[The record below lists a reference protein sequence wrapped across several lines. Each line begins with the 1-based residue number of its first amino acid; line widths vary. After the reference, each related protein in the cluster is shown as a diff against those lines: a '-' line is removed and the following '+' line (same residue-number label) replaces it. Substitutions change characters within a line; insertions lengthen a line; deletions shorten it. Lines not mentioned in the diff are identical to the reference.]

1 MKYLKKL
8 DIKLIKGEYQNKIK
22 GQVHNPEQVFDVFHS
37 LKDKAQE
44 TLIAVYLNNDLEVLT
59 YNILSTGSKSETT
72 MDFNEVYGYGFV
84 MKAKYF
90 ILIHNH
96 PKGDPSPSREDKDI
110 IRKFEDYSKIELKP
124 LDFIIVGDMEMNK
137 KKKKYWSMFEEM
149 EGGDYSLGGVI

>member
-1 MKYLKKL
+1 MR
-8 DIKLIKGEYQNKIK
+8 I
-22 GQVHNPEQVFDVFHS
+22 
-37 LKDKAQE
+37 
-44 TLIAVYLNNDLEVLT
+44 IAYD
-59 YNILSTGSKSETT
+59 ILSIGNNNSVIYCPDEILKRSILLNSKR
-72 MDFNEVYGYGFV
+72 
-84 MKAKYF
+84 F

-149 EGGDYSLGGVI
+149 EGGDYSLGSVV